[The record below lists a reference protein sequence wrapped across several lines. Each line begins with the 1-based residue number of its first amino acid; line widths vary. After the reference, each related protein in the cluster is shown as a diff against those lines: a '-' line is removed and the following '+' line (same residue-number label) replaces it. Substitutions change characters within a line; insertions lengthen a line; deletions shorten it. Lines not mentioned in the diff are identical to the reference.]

1 LVLLSAVISTL
12 LKTFFVYDKAE
23 KFLADP
29 VGHIGSYLVGDM
41 IGGIVFIYI
50 GIKLS
55 NLIFKRIK

>member
-29 VGHIGSYLVGDM
+29 VGHISSYLVGDM

-55 NLIFKRIK
+55 NLIFKRIR